1 MRLFDPRPSWP
12 AGTACVNVMQLR
24 ALWLLGMPAET
35 VQIALDFL
43 KQHNMALA
51 VAQTPSPEIWLG
63 PAALPAPGPSV
74 ADLMDMFTPDAPWKI
89 AASHTQ
95 VFMLQGAFVSR
106 ASQGQLNSVVDLNRR
121 DIAIAVAVGV
131 MNVPH
136 DPPSGCGGLGNVE
149 GYGTEQQAAKI
160 AGAIKA
166 AGGKVKYLVMDEPLY
181 FGHYYTQAPGKGAGC
196 HSSIQQIVQLI
207 EPTLDVYRQTFPDL
221 VVGEVEPTFFIDG
234 QTDWRGDFSS
244 WAAAYRATTGR
255 PLAFMHLDIEW
266 KLHNGV
272 EDALAV
278 YGASQGLQRQGL
290 LGKIGVIYNGS
301 RQDQSDESWMK
312 AARDHLML
320 MEGQNTL
327 RPEHIIFQS
336 WTPNPTHAMPESD
349 PNALTSL
356 VDFYLRRVAHP
367 SASTWRTQ

>member
-1 MRLFDPRPSWP
+1 
-12 AGTACVNVMQLR
+12 
-24 ALWLLGMPAET
+24 
-35 VQIALDFL
+35 
-43 KQHNMALA
+43 
-51 VAQTPSPEIWLG
+51 
-63 PAALPAPGPSV
+63 
-74 ADLMDMFTPDAPWKI
+74 MDMFTPDAPWKI

-95 VFMLQGAFVSR
+95 GFMLQGAFVAR
-106 ASQGQLNSVVDLNRR
+106 ASQGQLNSVVFDLNRR
-121 DIAIAVAVGV
+121 GIAIAVAVGV

-149 GYGTEQQAAKI
+149 GYGTVQQAAKI

-166 AGGKVKYLVMDEPLY
+166 AGGRIKYLVMDEPLY
-181 FGHYYTQAPGKGAGC
+181 FGHYYSQVPGKGAGC

-207 EPTLDVYRQTFPDL
+207 KPTLDVYRQTFPDL
-221 VVGEVEPTFFIDG
+221 IVGEVEPTFFIDG

-266 KLHNGV
+266 PLHNGV

-290 LGKIGVIYNGS
+290 LGKIGIIYNGS
-301 RQDQSDESWMK
+301 RQDKSDESWMK

-320 MEGQNTL
+320 MEGQNKL

-356 VDFYLRRVAHP
+356 VDFYPKRAAHL
-367 SASTWRTQ
+367 SAAPKRTP